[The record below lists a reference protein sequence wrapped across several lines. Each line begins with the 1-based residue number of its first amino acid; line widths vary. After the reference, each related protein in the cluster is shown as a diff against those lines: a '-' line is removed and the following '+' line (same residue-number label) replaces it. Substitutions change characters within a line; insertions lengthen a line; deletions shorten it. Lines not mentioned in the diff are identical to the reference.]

1 MTTFDML
8 PCRSNNVPVHQRITD
23 VMADVA
29 VEALREARVDAGD
42 LALILTGGDTAL
54 GVLQLLD
61 YQGIELEG
69 ELLEGIVRG
78 SLRGGPWGTASPLSP
93 RPAPSEKR
101 DALARIVERLTTP
114 APS

>member
-1 MTTFDML
+1 
-8 PCRSNNVPVHQRITD
+8 
-23 VMADVA
+23 MAGVA
-29 VEALREARVDAGD
+29 LEALREARIDVGD

-78 SLRGGPWGTASPLSP
+78 NLRGGPWNGLTIVTKAG
-93 RPAPSEKR
+93 AFGKV
-101 DALARIVERLTTP
+101 DALVRIVERLTRGSVERGCQETLG
-114 APS
+114 